1 MRRIWLA
8 AGAAGVDADLAQV
21 EGLHRLEDEVDE
33 RIGGHPVAPMGREQ
47 QRRVV
52 IRRVVI
58 DVDAAWTQADRI
70 NAGPA
75 SFYHSSKHRLGIS
88 PTGC

>member
-1 MRRIWLA
+1 MAR

-33 RIGGHPVAPMGREQ
+33 RIGGHPVAPMGRKQ

-52 IRRVVI
+52 IN
-58 DVDAAWTQADRI
+58 VDEAWTQADRI
-70 NAGPA
+70 DAGPV
-75 SFYHSSKHRLGIS
+75 SFNHSSKHRLGVS